1 MAVVDVMMLGR
12 LGKGHLAALSVGNA
26 FFNIPWFFIEGFLT
40 AQDTLGANAHGAG
53 DAASVRQW
61 SYIAL
66 GLVLALCLVASV
78 AFLFAEPILGQLF
91 WVSYHLKT
99 KAAVHIYLLL
109 PGMWSLSVSRVLQK
123 VRPPFP
129 PFPFSLFLSPPLSP
143 FFSPHSL
150 FPPTPPRRAVLA
162 GAEQDAALAPGR
174 PRGQPRQHRLQLPLH
189 LRPAVGLRRL
199 RPRHHLRSP
208 LVAEFPMHLHYEIAR
223 LGGYKEGSQGGRD

>member
-1 MAVVDVMMLGR
+1 MECLSWLWNESEALMSLAVPSVLSNVLEGSMAVVDVLMLGR

-78 AFLFAEPILGQLF
+78 TFLFAEPILGQLF

-99 KAAVHIYLLL
+99 KAAVHIYLML
-109 PGMWSLSVSRVLQK
+109 PGMWFLSLSRVLQK
-123 VRPPFP
+123 VRLSLHSRSLSSLPLSSPSPLFHALTPDPAPTNSTCKCRTGCSPPFK
-129 PFPFSLFLSPPLSP
+129 
-143 FFSPHSL
+143 
-150 FPPTPPRRAVLA
+150 RA
-162 GAEQDAALAPGR
+162 
-174 PRGQPRQHRLQLPLH
+174 
-189 LRPAVGLRRL
+189 
-199 RPRHHLRSP
+199 
-208 LVAEFPMHLHYEIAR
+208 
-223 LGGYKEGSQGGRD
+223 

>member
-1 MAVVDVMMLGR
+1 MECLSWLWNESEALMSLAVPSVLSNVLEGSMAVVDVLMLGR

-78 AFLFAEPILGQLF
+78 TFLFAEPILGQLF

-99 KAAVHIYLLL
+99 KAAVHIYLML
-109 PGMWSLSVSRVLQK
+109 PGMWFLSLSRVLQK
-123 VRPPFP
+123 VRHFPSFSLSPSPSLALSLSLSPSLPPLFHALTPVPDPAPPSSTSKCRARCSPPFKQ
-129 PFPFSLFLSPPLSP
+129 
-143 FFSPHSL
+143 
-150 FPPTPPRRAVLA
+150 A
-162 GAEQDAALAPGR
+162 
-174 PRGQPRQHRLQLPLH
+174 
-189 LRPAVGLRRL
+189 
-199 RPRHHLRSP
+199 
-208 LVAEFPMHLHYEIAR
+208 
-223 LGGYKEGSQGGRD
+223 